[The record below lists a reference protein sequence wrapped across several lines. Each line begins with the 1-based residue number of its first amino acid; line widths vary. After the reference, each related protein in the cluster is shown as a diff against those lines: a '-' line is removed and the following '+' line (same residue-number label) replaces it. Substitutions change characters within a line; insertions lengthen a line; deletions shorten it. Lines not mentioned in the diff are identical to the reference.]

1 MENQNEIKETVV
13 VEQKKSKKGIIATIV
28 ITVIGFIAGFF
39 SIKALRNKSK
49 NKQHDE
55 VIENDINSDSTSNE
69 E

>member
-28 ITVIGFIAGFF
+28 ITVIGVIAGFF
-39 SIKALRNKSK
+39 GVKALRNKSK
-49 NKQHDE
+49 NEQHDK

>member
-28 ITVIGFIAGFF
+28 ITVIGVIAGFF
-39 SIKALRNKSK
+39 GVKALRNKSK
-49 NKQHDE
+49 NEQHDE